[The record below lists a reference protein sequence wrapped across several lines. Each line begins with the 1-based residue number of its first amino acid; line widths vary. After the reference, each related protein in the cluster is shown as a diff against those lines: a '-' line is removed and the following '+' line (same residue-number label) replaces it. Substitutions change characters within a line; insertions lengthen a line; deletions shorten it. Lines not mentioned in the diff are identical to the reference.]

1 MSGNPDWKRGGPSP
15 NPGGRPKVQ
24 MDAAKQLARMIHEE
38 ARGGLE
44 LVEFAFAV
52 YRHPVGPVDVGS
64 DLKSGGALHGLAEV
78 TADDKHKMHVWL
90 SERGFGKPLQ
100 SIDLTGE
107 MQPMAAINMMALA
120 GLTDA
125 ELDAA
130 DRVLAEVE
138 RASE

>member
-78 TADDKHKMHVWL
+78 TADEGTVDPKKSRKRGKKDK
-90 SERGFGKPLQ
+90 GDG
-100 SIDLTGE
+100 
-107 MQPMAAINMMALA
+107 AAPEGGA
-120 GLTDA
+120 
-125 ELDAA
+125 
-130 DRVLAEVE
+130 
-138 RASE
+138 